1 MRLSSKSRYAV
12 RVLLELARHKEGD
25 PIQVGVISRLQDI
38 PVKFLEQIIR
48 DLKKDGYITSF
59 RGPKG
64 GYKLL
69 ADPEAI
75 TFGEIVRKFE
85 GETDLVECIAE
96 PKGCKLSDECRVRN
110 VWVNA
115 TQNLY
120 ELLDTVTIAS
130 LLVTSSGN
138 LNEACDSSHFKREEY
153 Y

>member
-1 MRLSSKSRYAV
+1 M
-12 RVLLELARHKEGD
+12 
-25 PIQVGVISRLQDI
+25 GVISRLQDI

-69 ADPEAI
+69 ADPEKI

-96 PKGCKLSDECRVRN
+96 PQGCKLSDECRVRN
-110 VWVNA
+110 VWVHA
-115 TQNLY
+115 THNLY

-130 LLVTSSGN
+130 LLVTPTGK

>member
-12 RVLLELARHKEGD
+12 RVLLELARHKGED

>member
-25 PIQVGVISRLQDI
+25 PIQVGVISRLQDT
-38 PVKFLEQIIR
+38 PLKFLEQIIR

-64 GYKLL
+64 GYKLM

-85 GETDLVECIAE
+85 GESDLVECVADPE
-96 PKGCKLSDECRVRN
+96 GCKLSDECRVRN
-110 VWVNA
+110 VWADA
-115 TQNLY
+115 TRNLY
-120 ELLDTVTIAS
+120 ESLDTITIAS
-130 LLVTSSGN
+130 LLETSGGN
-138 LNEACDSSHFKREEY
+138 LNDACDASHFKREEFY
-153 Y
+153 